1 MQNGRGRYF
10 SSSPYPDFIAI
21 AQVSLRQYKR
31 GQFKH
36 KCGAAL
42 LTNRWIITAA
52 HCVKVFFQ
60 NPPKISNIVQKYSQ
74 DIRPSNLLVRVGEY
88 HVLNTNEPDDHV
100 DRRIKKVVTHRSFD
114 KITYEYDIALLEMHD
129 GPIKYQVG
137 SLHFVFRSLSPA
149 QHHPHMP
156 AGQRQQAGGPSGN
169 CHGLGTV
176 VGIRADFS
184 CFEGG
189 QASHHFQQQVHEH
202 VQV

>member
-1 MQNGRGRYF
+1 MPSGRGRYIIF
-10 SSSPYPDFIAI
+10 APCPGLLL

-52 HCVKVFFQ
+52 HCVKVLKLQ
-60 NPPKISNIVQKYSQ
+60 IVQNQAFSTFFQ

-88 HVLNTNEPDDHV
+88 HVLNTNEPDAHV

-129 GPIKYQVG
+129 GPIKYQV
-137 SLHFVFRSLSPA
+137 
-149 QHHPHMP
+149 
-156 AGQRQQAGGPSGN
+156 
-169 CHGLGTV
+169 T
-176 VGIRADFS
+176 
-184 CFEGG
+184 
-189 QASHHFQQQVHEH
+189 
-202 VQV
+202 